1 MLVAVED
8 VATEASVGRVER
20 AACRRYAIVVSPGLV
35 TSKMLPTRGSDTPYL
50 KRVVDTRLWSPQN
63 ASSDVI
69 IAKNAVL
76 QKIFA

>member
-1 MLVAVED
+1 M
-8 VATEASVGRVER
+8 
-20 AACRRYAIVVSPGLV
+20 VSPGLV
-35 TSKMLPTRGSDTPYL
+35 TSKMLPTRGSNTPYL

-76 QKIFA
+76 QKIFAYIGIFLS